1 MAELCDLLF
10 QANWPEAKQQP
21 SMFGSC
27 LRVNLAMTGTCA
39 ADQKLRNSTVCIW
52 CAIVHCSMRIS
63 AMRPQPMGYRHRW
76 DHFSPRCPIL
86 KDLNQV
92 MAWKMW
98 VALDKEFRKWKWYLP
113 QFKICLLILQGI
125 IVLLQNSRVALVVLA
140 CQPGPWGNGEFERKC
155 GEIWGN
161 NTEWSQPGRK
171 PPHN

>member
-39 ADQKLRNSTVCIW
+39 ADQRLNSVHLMYVLLCIVQ
-52 CAIVHCSMRIS
+52 CVSVHC

-86 KDLNQV
+86 KDLKDGLEDVGHIGQ
-92 MAWKMW
+92 
-98 VALDKEFRKWKWYLP
+98 FRK
-113 QFKICLLILQGI
+113 
-125 IVLLQNSRVALVVLA
+125 
-140 CQPGPWGNGEFERKC
+140 
-155 GEIWGN
+155 
-161 NTEWSQPGRK
+161 
-171 PPHN
+171 